1 MPVVIIREREDTND
15 KIKLNVNGNIRIID
29 RMKPTKVTQSEL
41 DVLMGS
47 HEASFVIVS
56 KSDNLINDTVTF
68 LDIEE
73 INGDTD
79 STIRV
84 DADNRGNETGAGQN
98 SKLRGAGKSA

>member
-15 KIKLNVNGNIRIID
+15 KIKLNVNGNIRIIE
-29 RMKPTKVTQSEL
+29 RMKPTKVTKSEL

-56 KSDNLINDTVTF
+56 KSDNPINDTVTF

-79 STIRV
+79 STVRV
-84 DADNRGNETGAGQN
+84 DADNRGNETGTGEN
-98 SKLRGAGKSA
+98 SKLRGAGKGA